1 MISCGFLY
9 FRNQSTRSSSKDFK
23 YFVRIKQ
30 PKTFTRTWLNKYL
43 MAGYDNTNNIPS
55 ISLNVNIVL
64 WSCQKNHNS
73 PMNNLWRP
81 NDRQSLIYSLHAAL
95 KVPIFT
101 LDNDP
106 RLYRAQCILW
116 LILFDKY
123 NTNHWTPPHLSLI
136 RRWLRFIIIF
146 TWYSN
151 IYWIDIKWITVY
163 IFHIINTTQSH
174 NFSSE

>member
-1 MISCGFLY
+1 MIIP
-9 FRNQSTRSSSKDFK
+9 TT
-23 YFVRIKQ
+23 
-30 PKTFTRTWLNKYL
+30 P
-43 MAGYDNTNNIPS
+43 NIPS

-64 WSCQKNHNS
+64 RSCQKNHNS

-123 NTNHWTPPHLSLI
+123 NTNHRTPPPPPPSPESHQEMIEVYHYIYLI
-136 RRWLRFIIIF
+136 FKYLL
-146 TWYSN
+146 N
-151 IYWIDIKWITVY
+151 GIKWITVY
-163 IFHIINTTQSH
+163 IINATQSH
-174 NFSSE
+174 NFSSK

>member
-1 MISCGFLY
+1 
-9 FRNQSTRSSSKDFK
+9 
-23 YFVRIKQ
+23 
-30 PKTFTRTWLNKYL
+30 

-106 RLYRAQCILW
+106 RLYWALSQCILW

-123 NTNHWTPPHLSLI
+123 NTNHRPPPPPPSSLLLSLI
-136 RRWLRFIIIF
+136 RRWLSFIIIF

-151 IYWIDIKWITVY
+151 IYWMDIKWITVY
-163 IFHIINTTQSH
+163 LHNPRIKTTQSH
-174 NFSSE
+174 NFFSK